1 MNYRLILRFLSGV
14 LAIEVLLMLPALGI
28 SLYTHDRQA
37 AMGFVVT
44 MLICA
49 ALILPG
55 WFLTKKS
62 PKGFYT
68 REGMLTTGLVWI
80 AMSLIGALPFYFS
93 GRIPG
98 YIDCLFEIVSG
109 FSTTG
114 ASVVTDVES
123 LGKGL
128 LFWRSFSH
136 WIGGM
141 GVLVFFMAIMP
152 ARGQGNNNGYMLHLL
167 RAESP
172 GPSVDKT
179 RPRMRDTA
187 VTLYKTYL
195 ILTVAD
201 IICLLLARMPVF
213 DAVCIAFGTAGTGG
227 FAVLN
232 SGCADYSMVV
242 QGITTIFMLLF
253 GINFGVLGLAAARKF
268 DVLRRDEELRCYL
281 GFILVSILL
290 ITINV
295 AGSMPNSLSVPETI
309 HHAAFTVASV
319 ITTTGFSTVDFTL
332 WPAASQ
338 AILLCLMI
346 SGACAGS
353 TGGGIKVSRVLLL
366 FKSIQYNI
374 HDVLRPDEVRTIR
387 MNGKRVDERVLRL
400 VLSYLA
406 VYVFIMIAGFL
417 ILSFDGANYGIETNF
432 TAVMATLNNI
442 GPGMGAVGPM
452 SNYAGYHAVSK
463 LTMCALML
471 LGRLEIYP
479 IIAMVS
485 PITRSRS

>member
-1 MNYRLILRFLSGV
+1 MNYRLIIRFISGV

-37 AMGFVVT
+37 AMGFAVT

-49 ALILPG
+49 LLILPSRI
-55 WFLTKKS
+55 LTKKY
-62 PKGFYT
+62 PKGFYA

-98 YIDCLFEIVSG
+98 YINCLFEIVSG

-114 ASVVTDVES
+114 ASVVTDVEA

-152 ARGQGNNNGYMLHLL
+152 NRRNNDGYMLHLL

-172 GPSVDKT
+172 GPAVDKT
-179 RPRMRDTA
+179 RPKMRDTA
-187 VTLYKTYL
+187 AILYKTYL

-201 IICLLLARMPVF
+201 LICLLLARMPVF

-242 QGITTIFMLLF
+242 QGITTVFMLLF

-268 DVLRRDEELRCYL
+268 GSLRQDEELRSYL
-281 GFILVSILL
+281 GIILVSILL
-290 ITINV
+290 ITANV
-295 AGSMPNSLSVPETI
+295 VWKMPNTLSVPETL
-309 HHAAFTVASV
+309 HHAAFTVASM

-338 AILLCLMI
+338 AILLCLMV

-353 TGGGIKVSRVLLL
+353 TGGGIKVSRIVLLI
-366 FKSIQYNI
+366 KSIQYNI
-374 HDVLRPDEVRTIR
+374 HDVFRPNEVRTIR
-387 MNGKRVDERVLRL
+387 MNGNRVEERIVRL

-406 VYVFIMIAGFL
+406 LYVLIIMAGFL
-417 ILSFDGANYGIETNF
+417 ILSFDGSNFDIETNF
-432 TAVMATLNNI
+432 TAVIATFNNI

-452 SNYAGYHAVSK
+452 SNYAGYHWVSK

-485 PITRSRS
+485 PIARSKS